1 MLAFNAMKPARL
13 SIALPVID
21 DSEYLKRPTQRA
33 YTNII
38 AIVFFYMSS
47 EVLIFIWRFNFIS
60 NLAI

>member
-38 AIVFFYMSS
+38 AIVFFTCLLKYLYLFGG
-47 EVLIFIWRFNFIS
+47 LISFLI
-60 NLAI
+60 